1 MKIDINNYEAFL
13 LDYIEGNLSAEMT
26 AELMLFLQQN
36 PEIESGIEDFKI
48 VSLVKEEEKFDAK
61 NALKRKEFVVND
73 DIIEGL
79 IISCINGDL
88 SKSEEKKL
96 MEIVNGNPDYSKLF
110 SQYKKTKLE
119 IGNEKLSDKVLL
131 KGNLPVTKD
140 NAEYFIIAEMEG
152 VITIEEKKS
161 LDKFRAAFP
170 GIKELSLAYSETRL
184 DSAEKIIFV
193 DKSSLK
199 KKEGVVISMWMR
211 YVSVAAAA
219 CLIVYFSF
227 FNGANEAQQANS
239 LAETKDSVQNG
250 TAEPKENL
258 LANGKEEIIFEELND
273 QILRYALVP
282 RATQDDKKL
291 INQNNNS
298 LLVKRNNKKD
308 NPSIPKEPV
317 LDNMAQEEDKNNFQQ
332 EENPVMYAREEI
344 KEVKNDDNYALAN
357 NTNTNLS
364 SINEDDFISPGQYVR
379 NWAKKTFFTEE
390 AEKNQ
395 NGTTTLADNTLRL
408 KGTNAV
414 IQNSEKEDYKEYGFS
429 IGKFGFKR
437 KVRK

>member
-1 MKIDINNYEAFL
+1 
-13 LDYIEGNLSAEMT
+13 
-26 AELMLFLQQN
+26 
-36 PEIESGIEDFKI
+36 
-48 VSLVKEEEKFDAK
+48 
-61 NALKRKEFVVND
+61 
-73 DIIEGL
+73 
-79 IISCINGDL
+79 
-88 SKSEEKKL
+88 L
-96 MEIVNGNPDYSKLF
+96 MEMVNGNPDYSKLF
-110 SQYKKTKLE
+110 WQYKKTKLE

-131 KGNLPVTKD
+131 KGNLPVTKE

-152 VITIEEKKS
+152 VITTEEKKS

-170 GIKELSLAYSETRL
+170 GIKELSLAYSQTRL
-184 DSAEKIIFV
+184 DTSGKIIFV

-199 KKEGVVISMWMR
+199 KKEVVISMWLR

-219 CLIVYFSF
+219 CLIMYFSF
-227 FNGANEAQQANS
+227 YNGTNEAQQGNS
-239 LAETKDSVQNG
+239 LAETKDSVNNG

-258 LANGKEEIIFEELND
+258 LANGKEEMIFEELND

-298 LLVKRNNKKD
+298 LLVKRNNKKE

-317 LDNMAQEEDKNNFQQ
+317 LDNLAQEEDKNNFQQ
-332 EENPVMYAREEI
+332 EDNPVMYAREEI
-344 KEVKNDDNYALAN
+344 KEVNPDGYRDVDEYVLAN
-357 NTNTNLS
+357 NTNKNLS
-364 SINEDDFISPGQYVR
+364 TINEDDFISPGQYVR

-390 AEKNQ
+390 ADNNQ
-395 NGTTTLADNTLRL
+395 NGNTLLADNTLRL

>member
-48 VSLVKEEEKFDAK
+48 VSLEKEEAKFDAK
-61 NALKRKEFVVND
+61 RDLKRKEFVVND
-73 DIIEGL
+73 DVIEGL

-88 SKSEEKKL
+88 SKAEEKKL

-161 LDKFRAAFP
+161 LNKFRAAFP
-170 GIKELSLAYSETRL
+170 GIKELSVAYTATKL
-184 DSAEKIIFV
+184 DSSEKIIFV

-219 CLIVYFSF
+219 CLIMYFSF
-227 FNGANEAQQANS
+227 YNGSNEAQQGNS
-239 LAETKDSVQNG
+239 LAETKDSVNNG

-258 LANGKEEIIFEELND
+258 LANGKEEMIFEELND

-298 LLVKRNNKKD
+298 LLVKRNIKKE

-332 EENPVMYAREEI
+332 EDNPVMYAREEI

-357 NTNTNLS
+357 NTNKNLS

>member
-1 MKIDINNYEAFL
+1 MEVNKNNYEAFL

-36 PEIESGIEDFKI
+36 PAIESGIEDFKI
-48 VSLVKEEEKFDAK
+48 ISLEKEEEKFEAK
-61 NALKRKEFVVND
+61 NALKRNEFVVND
-73 DIIEGL
+73 DVIEGL

-88 SKSEEKKL
+88 SKAEEKKL
-96 MEIVNGNPDYSKLF
+96 MEMVNANSDYSRLF
-110 SQYKKTKLE
+110 WQYKKTKLE

-161 LDKFRAAFP
+161 LDKFRTTYP
-170 GIKELSLAYSETRL
+170 GIKELSLAYSQTRL
-184 DSAEKIIFV
+184 DTSEKIIFV

-199 KKEGVVISMWMR
+199 KKEVVISIWLR

-219 CLIVYFSF
+219 CLILYISF
-227 FNGANEAQQANS
+227 FTAKNESEKGNS
-239 LAETKDSVQNG
+239 LAETKDSIDKG
-250 TAEPKENL
+250 AIEPKENL
-258 LANGKEEIIFEELND
+258 LANGKEEKIFEELND
-273 QILRYALVP
+273 QIIRYALVP

-291 INQNNNS
+291 IHQNNHS
-298 LLVKRNNKKD
+298 LLVKRNNKKG
-308 NPSIPKEPV
+308 NPLRVKEPV
-317 LDNMAQEEDKNNFQQ
+317 LDNTTQEEDKNNFQQ
-332 EENPVMYAREEI
+332 EENTVMYDREEI
-344 KEVKNDDNYALAN
+344 KEVKNVDEYALAN
-357 NTNTNLS
+357 NTNKNLS
-364 SINEDDFISPGQYVR
+364 TINEDDFISPGQYVR

-390 AEKNQ
+390 ADKNQ
-395 NGTTTLADNTLRL
+395 NGNTLLADNTLRL

-414 IQNSEKEDYKEYGFS
+414 IQNSEKEEYKEYGFS